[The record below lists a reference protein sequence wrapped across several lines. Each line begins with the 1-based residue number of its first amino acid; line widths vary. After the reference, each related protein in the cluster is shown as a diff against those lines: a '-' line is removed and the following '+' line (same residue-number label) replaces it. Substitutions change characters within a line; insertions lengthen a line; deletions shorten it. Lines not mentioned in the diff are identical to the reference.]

1 MVDGLIV
8 SNSSILG
15 VLEAKKDGDGMWQLL
30 AGVLKVW
37 SLTRIYPVGM
47 YA

>member
-1 MVDGLIV
+1 VVDGLIV
-8 SNSSILG
+8 SNSFILG
-15 VLEAKKDGDGMWQLL
+15 VMEIKKEGDGMWQLL

-37 SLTRIYPVGM
+37 SLKGIYPVGM